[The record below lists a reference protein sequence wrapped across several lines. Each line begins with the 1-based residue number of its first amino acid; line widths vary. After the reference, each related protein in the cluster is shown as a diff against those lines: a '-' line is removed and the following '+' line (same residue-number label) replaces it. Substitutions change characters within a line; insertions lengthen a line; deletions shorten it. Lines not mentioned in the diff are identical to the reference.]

1 MRKPNKLVALI
12 FAILASIAML
22 LPTSAYAASG
32 TNNDNGSITINNA
45 EPGHTYNAYQVL
57 VLESYNTDKGVYS
70 YKANTDWANWL
81 AKQTQYVSIDE
92 GYVTWVKDAD
102 VKAFA
107 KAAIAYAKEKSIKP
121 ADTQVASAAAEG
133 SQYSTVKFE
142 NLNLGYYLVDTT
154 LGSLCALDTTNPDV
168 EMYEKNEGPG
178 VNKEVQ
184 EDDGQSWG
192 DENTAQI
199 GDTVNFRTTIAAKPG
214 AVNYVLHDDMD
225 EGLTL
230 NADSIKVEDLNKGAG
245 ANSGDYHVVTDG
257 LNDGCTFE
265 VVFHR
270 SFLDTITAKRNLVV
284 TYDAVLNENAKVYEI
299 PNTNKTRLEYG
310 NNTTPDYTPWTKT
323 ETYTF
328 MFDIVKTDSDNQLL
342 DGAEFELYT
351 AQTGGS
357 KIALVKEGEGVY
369 RLATAKEQAAD
380 GFQSAVI
387 VAKDG
392 RATVN
397 GLDDNTTYWLEEIK
411 APEGFNKLDGRVEIK
426 FGEKA
431 NISTTMT
438 GNKWNE
444 GDGGVHIVNN
454 TGSELP
460 STGGIGTAIFY
471 ALGGAL
477 VLGAIVFLSRK
488 RVK

>member
-22 LPTSAYAASG
+22 LPTSAYAA
-32 TNNDNGSITINNA
+32 TNDNSGSITIKDA

-57 VLESYNTDKGVYS
+57 VLESYDKDAKAYS
-70 YKANTDWANWL
+70 YKANADWANWL
-81 AKQTQYVSIDE
+81 AQQTQYVSIDE

-270 SFLDTITAKRNLVV
+270 SFLDTITAERNLVV

-397 GLDDNTTYWLEEIK
+397 GLDDNTTYWLEETK

-444 GDGGVHIVNN
+444 GDGGVHIVNK

>member
-1 MRKPNKLVALI
+1 M
-12 FAILASIAML
+12 
-22 LPTSAYAASG
+22 
-32 TNNDNGSITINNA
+32 
-45 EPGHTYNAYQVL
+45 
-57 VLESYNTDKGVYS
+57 
-70 YKANTDWANWL
+70 
-81 AKQTQYVSIDE
+81 
-92 GYVTWVKDAD
+92 
-102 VKAFA
+102 
-107 KAAIAYAKEKSIKP
+107 
-121 ADTQVASAAAEG
+121 
-133 SQYSTVKFE
+133 
-142 NLNLGYYLVDTT
+142 
-154 LGSLCALDTTNPDV
+154 
-168 EMYEKNEGPG
+168 
-178 VNKEVQ
+178 
-184 EDDGQSWG
+184 
-192 DENTAQI
+192 
-199 GDTVNFRTTIAAKPG
+199 
-214 AVNYVLHDDMD
+214 
-225 EGLTL
+225 
-230 NADSIKVEDLNKGAG
+230 
-245 ANSGDYHVVTDG
+245 
-257 LNDGCTFE
+257 
-265 VVFHR
+265 
-270 SFLDTITAKRNLVV
+270 

-310 NNTTPDYTPWTKT
+310 NNTKTDYTPWTETK
-323 ETYTF
+323 TYTF
-328 MFDIVKTDSDNQLL
+328 KFDIVKTDSGNQLL

-357 KIALVKEGEGVY
+357 KIALVKEREGVY

-397 GLDDNTTYWLEEIK
+397 GLDDNTTYWLEETK

-454 TGSELP
+454 TGTELP